1 MLKKKLRKVSL
12 GILTSLFIAGA
23 PATHASASGLEN
35 FLSKSQQ
42 FWQKGLAEFVED
54 ADLHIKPA
62 DLDPVVVSKLEFF
75 TQIANSYQIPVEELQ
90 KAYSTAAFK
99 TAEMCLKN
107 LQEIVAADRRPSDGD
122 VAFLMEDLTGYLKF
136 WYGDYVRSCAAKN
149 GRRELEKALR
159 ECETLRISPMID
171 AFLKS
176 GECKQLLRELPYDVE
191 SVVFS
196 QMKNREKTLVNN
208 PHLTA
213 EPLLRYILVELKR
226 YGLIGG

>member
-1 MLKKKLRKVSL
+1 MLKKKLRKATL
-12 GILTSLFIAGA
+12 RILTCFFVAGV
-23 PATHASASGLEN
+23 PAIHASASGLES
-35 FLSKSQQ
+35 FLSKNQQ

-99 TAEMCLKN
+99 TAEICLKD
-107 LQEIVAADRRPSDGD
+107 LQERVAADIRPSDGD
-122 VAFLMEDLTGYLKF
+122 IAFLMEDLTGYLKF
-136 WYGDYVRSCAAKN
+136 QYGDYIRNCTVKN

-176 GECKQLLRELPYDVE
+176 VECKELLRELPYDVE
-191 SVVFS
+191 SIVFS
-196 QMKNREKTLVNN
+196 QMENREKTLANN
-208 PHLTA
+208 PCLTT
-213 EPLLRYILVELKR
+213 EPVLRYILVELKK